1 MAAFT
6 TAMIDSNLLK
16 IAGAFVAGLAGIIGI
31 LGQTRTQDNK
41 LTRSGKW
48 LFGMAILGV
57 VLAVGT
63 QIWEWRKTIES
74 NRAALQRNEQLL
86 QKLDVEAKEIRRAVT
101 RFQKVSVDW
110 SVTFE
115 STDKVF
121 GSYIGDLA
129 KLAEDALSK
138 PWSFGFGRSNQGLLR
153 GAWNP
158 DSGEVSSFKIDLDS
172 PAMPDG
178 AKYAGA
184 RQFLLTALP
193 DITLFKKPI
202 SPAHVI
208 DMWPYVINAWGP
220 EAEQEQPKPD
230 LILKLNSGKATV
242 YIPTQTVEPKVPS
255 ITLMRSKMDAS
266 VYFSSGAII
275 SVEDLDGCQ
284 GIIHMSM
291 QSGVLDAWNGA
302 SRCYLRCRVNDQL
315 IAVRN
320 LTSTQAHSELGVR
333 PANRLVYSFTFATH
347 APAPAKSDH

>member
-1 MAAFT
+1 MAAFS

-74 NRAALQRNEQLL
+74 NRAAMQRNEQVL
-86 QKLDVEAKEIRRAVT
+86 QEIRRAVT

-110 SVTFE
+110 SITFQ
-115 STDKVF
+115 STNKVF

-153 GAWNP
+153 GSWNP
-158 DSGEVSSFKIDLDS
+158 RSGKVSSFKIDLDS
-172 PAMPDG
+172 PAMPDE
-178 AKYAGA
+178 AKYTGA
-184 RQFLLTALP
+184 RQFLLTAMP

-208 DMWPYVINAWGP
+208 DMWPYVIDAWGP

-255 ITLMRSKMDAS
+255 ITLTRSKMDAS
-266 VYFSSGAII
+266 VYFSSGAIV

-291 QSGVLDAWNGA
+291 QSKEVLDAWNGA

-315 IAVRN
+315 IAVHN
-320 LTSTQAHSELGVR
+320 LTSTQAHSERGVR
-333 PANRLVYSFTFATH
+333 PSDRLVYSFTFATH
-347 APAPAKSDH
+347 APVPPKSDH

>member
-1 MAAFT
+1 MAAFS

-74 NRAALQRNEQLL
+74 NRAAMQRNEQVL
-86 QKLDVEAKEIRRAVT
+86 QEIRRAVT

-110 SVTFE
+110 SITFQ
-115 STDKVF
+115 STNKVF

-129 KLAEDALSK
+129 KL
-138 PWSFGFGRSNQGLLR
+138 
-153 GAWNP
+153 
-158 DSGEVSSFKIDLDS
+158 
-172 PAMPDG
+172 M
-178 AKYAGA
+178 
-184 RQFLLTALP
+184 P

-208 DMWPYVINAWGP
+208 DMWPYVIDAWGP

-242 YIPTQTVEPKVPS
+242 YIPTQTV
-255 ITLMRSKMDAS
+255 
-266 VYFSSGAII
+266 
-275 SVEDLDGCQ
+275 
-284 GIIHMSM
+284 
-291 QSGVLDAWNGA
+291 
-302 SRCYLRCRVNDQL
+302 
-315 IAVRN
+315 
-320 LTSTQAHSELGVR
+320 
-333 PANRLVYSFTFATH
+333 
-347 APAPAKSDH
+347 